1 MRPFTLALLS
11 LPILAT
17 ASGAATLTITFT
29 TLPSTYENST
39 YNGAVGGVF
48 NAGGLAAQPFDN
60 LVCDDFLAVTYVPS
74 GPDLYTE
81 ESIADP
87 SLQGAKFGSDDI
99 TQYEEA
105 ALLIAGDGGAL
116 PGLSHTTNPD
126 EITSYQYAIWR
137 LFTPDSAIG
146 QELPQG
152 DPVNFG
158 TSSMLMGLALQDVD
172 SGARFQSIYDALR
185 IYTPDPVPG
194 GPQEFLQID
203 SSSVPEP
210 VSMLL
215 VGAGMIVV
223 AWFSRRYVPRR

>member
-11 LPILAT
+11 VPILTT
-17 ASGAATLTITFT
+17 AAGASTVLITFT

-48 NAGGLAAQPFDN
+48 NAGTVAAQPFEN
-60 LVCDDFLAVTYVPS
+60 LVCNDFLAVTYVPS

-81 ESIADP
+81 ESIAG
-87 SLQGAKFGSDDI
+87 SSFEGAKFGSGDT

-116 PGLSHTTNPD
+116 PGLSHAATPD
-126 EITSYQYAIWR
+126 EITSYQYAVWR
-137 LFTPDSAIG
+137 LFTPDSAMS
-146 QELPQG
+146 QELPSG

-158 TSSMLMGLALQDVD
+158 TSSMLMGLALEDVG
-172 SGARFQSIYDALR
+172 SGSRFQSIYDALR

-203 SSSVPEP
+203 SSVPEP
-210 VSMLL
+210 ISMLL
-215 VGAGMIVV
+215 VGAGLIVV
-223 AWFSRRYVPRR
+223 GCFSRRYVPRR